1 MEDFSPDT
9 GEEEFP
15 RLSLRDD
22 DDRLVNHAS
31 YLKKMY
37 LLVSLVLKI
46 CGGAIGLLKLL
57 YNSEICFISF
67 LLNTKSKSK
76 EVIIC
81 FTFKPLYLDHQ

>member
-22 DDRLVNHAS
+22 DDKLVNHAS
-31 YLKKMY
+31 CLKKMY

-46 CGGAIGLLKLL
+46 CGG
-57 YNSEICFISF
+57 
-67 LLNTKSKSK
+67 
-76 EVIIC
+76 
-81 FTFKPLYLDHQ
+81 Q

>member
-31 YLKKMY
+31 YLKKIY

-46 CGGAIGLLKLL
+46 CGG
-57 YNSEICFISF
+57 
-67 LLNTKSKSK
+67 
-76 EVIIC
+76 
-81 FTFKPLYLDHQ
+81 Q